1 MIETDWYEEFE
12 HAKEPVVTFVG
23 NSVYVNGAEIKLGQC
38 LLDDI
43 KMIQFRIDK
52 IMEITFRPET
62 VIVFVPEN
70 CDVDTAYITNY
81 NSLVKVVF
89 YDDRFECGIVTGIVA
104 RDNGEEYKLTFNSK
118 FPIPKELKDALNDC
132 AGRGIF
138 VSKEGK

>member
-12 HAKEPVVTFVG
+12 YAKEPVVTFVG
-23 NSVYVNGAEIKLGQC
+23 NSVYINGVEVKLGQC

-43 KMIQFRIDK
+43 KTVQFRIDR
-52 IMEITFRPET
+52 IMRIIFQPET
-62 VIVFVPEN
+62 VITFIPE
-70 CDVDTAYITNY
+70 DRDADTAYITNY

-89 YDDRFECGIVTGIVA
+89 YGNSFESGIVTGIVA
-104 RDNGEEYKLTFNSK
+104 RDNGEEYKLSFNSK
-118 FPIPKELKDALNDC
+118 FPIPKEIADALNDC

>member
-23 NSVYVNGAEIKLGQC
+23 NSVYINGAEIKLGQC

-43 KMIQFRIDK
+43 KTIQFCIDK
-52 IMEITFRPET
+52 IMEIIFHPET
-62 VIVFVPEN
+62 VIVFVPED

-89 YDDRFECGIVTGIVA
+89 YGNSFESGTVTGIAA
-104 RDNGEEYKLTFNSK
+104 RDDGEEYKLSFNSK
-118 FPIPKELKDALNDC
+118 FPIPKEIADALNDC

-138 VSKEGK
+138 VSKG